1 MTRATRTD
9 NWFTRR
15 VMRLTCFE
23 RRAMNSAKHAQLT
36 VRVATKLLE
45 RVNLPP
51 RPMCLEVGC
60 GQGALARL
68 LVERYNARVVATD
81 YDLAQIAL
89 ARERLADLDGQVE
102 FRVVDSRVMPFEEGA
117 TFDAV
122 FSFGVLHHIPNGWRL
137 AVAEVARMLKPGGWF
152 VFTDLVLSPRVGRL
166 MTRVLPRSDLLH
178 ETALHASLA
187 ESGLCLDYYAY
198 DPAEAMAVLGLM
210 NYCTA
215 TARKADLGKTED
227 TC

>member
-102 FRVVDSRVMPFEEGA
+102 FRVVDARAMPFEDDA
-117 TFDAV
+117 LFDAV
-122 FSFGVLHHIPNGWRL
+122 FSFGVLHHLTRGWRL

-187 ESGLCLDYYAY
+187 ENGLCLAYYAY

-227 TC
+227 TR